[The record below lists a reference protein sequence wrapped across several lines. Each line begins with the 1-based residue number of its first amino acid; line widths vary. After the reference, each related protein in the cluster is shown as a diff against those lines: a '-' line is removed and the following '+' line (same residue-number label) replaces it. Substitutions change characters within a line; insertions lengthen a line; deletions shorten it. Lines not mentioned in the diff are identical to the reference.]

1 MGAGGGHP
9 EAGFV
14 GEGEDR
20 GVLGGN
26 FRAEGIPAMIPAGGV
41 EVVAEAVAGGDMDEE
56 LAPGRGSDPVTEIP
70 EIGILFAT
78 LPELSFLSPVV
89 GILDGLLVVRG
100 EDEGGTGLAD
110 AADFG
115 EGATALIAAGDV
127 HEAIEAEDGGIEPVA
142 VKGQASHV
150 GHPESPGGPAGL
162 TQFPGPLHHFRGEV
176 HPNAGG
182 EPRSSRPKAI
192 RPVPQPSSRMC
203 LAELSQWQNTDS
215 SEAQRP
221 SSSVAWA

>member
-1 MGAGGGHP
+1 
-9 EAGFV
+9 
-14 GEGEDR
+14 
-20 GVLGGN
+20 
-26 FRAEGIPAMIPAGGV
+26 
-41 EVVAEAVAGGDMDEE
+41 MDEE

-182 EPRSSRPKAI
+182 GTALLQAEGDPAGAA
-192 RPVPQPSSRMC
+192 
-203 LAELSQWQNTDS
+203 AELEDVPGRAEPVAKHGLFGSP
-215 SEAQRP
+215 EAQFLGGLGVVLDDPLTGVIPADLPPFHTPAVEGRAIAAATLLP
-221 SSSVAWA
+221 RQGHRRRLTGDG